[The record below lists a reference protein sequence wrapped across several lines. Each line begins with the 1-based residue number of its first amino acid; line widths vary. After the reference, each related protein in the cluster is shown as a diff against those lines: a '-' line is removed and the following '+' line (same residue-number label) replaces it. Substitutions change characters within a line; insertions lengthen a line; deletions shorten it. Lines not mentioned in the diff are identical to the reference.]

1 MSKKLDS
8 LSGQVS
14 HEIRKAIMAL
24 EKDNA
29 AFISPSLVEK
39 KVMAALDPEEY
50 APLLVSHLSR
60 LQIRQM
66 CRQQLSARNDEM
78 EKNIV
83 KQGVLNPSIFDIQLQ
98 DRYPVKING
107 EDGYL
112 IRANMEKV
120 HYLQNAARL
129 SSEART
135 KNLHADA
142 LRAEAEERFPDPA
155 DKAA

>member
-1 MSKKLDS
+1 MSKKIDS
-8 LSGQVS
+8 LTGQVS
-14 HEIRKAIMAL
+14 QEINRAIILL
-24 EKDNA
+24 EKEDA
-29 AFISPSLVEK
+29 VFISPSLVEK
-39 KVMAALDPEEY
+39 KVMGILDPEEY

-60 LQIRQM
+60 LQIRQL
-66 CRQQLSARNDEM
+66 CRQKLSARNEEM
-78 EKNIV
+78 EKKII
-83 KQGVLNPSIFDIQLQ
+83 KQGVLNPSIFDVQLQ

-112 IRANMEKV
+112 LRANMEKV

-142 LRAEAEERFPDPA
+142 LRAEAEERFPESDNH
-155 DKAA
+155 AA

>member
-14 HEIRKAIMAL
+14 HEIRKAIILL
-24 EKDNA
+24 EETNA

-39 KVMAALDPEEY
+39 KVMTSIDPREI
-50 APLLVSHLSR
+50 APLLVGHLSR

-66 CRQQLSARNDEM
+66 CRQQLSARNDEK
-78 EKNIV
+78 ERGII

-107 EDGYL
+107 EEGYL
-112 IRANMEKV
+112 ARANMEKV

-142 LRAEAEERFPDPA
+142 LRAEA
-155 DKAA
+155 